1 MTVIDEYIAQ
11 APEAARERLTEL
23 CTLIRALVPA
33 ATTEKISYG
42 LPTFHLSKNLVHFGA
57 QAHHTGLYPGPEA
70 VAAFADELDLAGL
83 THSKGAIQL
92 PHDQPLPTDLI
103 RRIVAFQVQRYAG

>member
-11 APEAARERLTEL
+11 APESVRERLTEL
-23 CTLIRALVPA
+23 CTLIRGLVPA
-33 ATTEKISYG
+33 GTTEKISYG
-42 LPTFHLSKNLVHFGA
+42 LPTFHRTKNLVHVGA
-57 QAHHTGLYPGPEA
+57 QSRHTGLYPGPEA